1 MRKKI
6 ILLQV
11 VTMFAFLVVF
21 TNNKNIF
28 ALGAIVLNSL
38 SLLMNIAL
46 ELKYGRN
53 KKDNDLSI

>member
-1 MRKKI
+1 MRKKL

-11 VTMFAFLVVF
+11 VSMIALFVIFA
-21 TNNKNIF
+21 NNKNIF
-28 ALGAIVLNSL
+28 ALGAIVLNLL

-53 KKDNDLSI
+53 